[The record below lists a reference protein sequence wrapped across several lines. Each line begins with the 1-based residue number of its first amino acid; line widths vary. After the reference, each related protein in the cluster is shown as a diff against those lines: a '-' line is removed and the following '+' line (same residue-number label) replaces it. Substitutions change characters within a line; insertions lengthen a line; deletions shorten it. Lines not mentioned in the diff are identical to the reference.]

1 MIIGSDW
8 RCPWTTANKVFSLLK
23 LVKLEKDKMMMKT
36 WIILGHSREL
46 HWLTDWREDPRSVKR
61 PWFGPGFLVDVV
73 EIVDTVFYSVSSS
86 WILTTSEC
94 SGCVFVPLQHFI
106 KRCDTRDSY
115 FQFQMSST
123 TFSTWYSIDLQ
134 ANAERI
140 YFEGKTIVNLERILL
155 SKAKLFSAM
164 SSDAWFILF

>member
-23 LVKLEKDKMMMKT
+23 LCKLENDQMMMKT

-115 FQFQMSST
+115 FQFQMSS
-123 TFSTWYSIDLQ
+123 LQ
-134 ANAERI
+134 QHSLQHDIQLIYKQILNADTLN
-140 YFEGKTIVNLERILL
+140 FEGKSIVNLESEI
-155 SKAKLFSAM
+155 S
-164 SSDAWFILF
+164 